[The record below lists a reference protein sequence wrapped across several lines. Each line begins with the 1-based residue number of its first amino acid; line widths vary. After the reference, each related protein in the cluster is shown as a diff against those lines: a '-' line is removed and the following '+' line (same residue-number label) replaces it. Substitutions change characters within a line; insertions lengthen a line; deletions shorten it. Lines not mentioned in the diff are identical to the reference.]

1 MSTVLPSFI
10 RIGQALGE
18 DITTNMLFVA
28 VYGVSLQLII
38 DKNGLNCR
46 WFMQCQHVDPDEAWK
61 IHNDVGAYNSIGVH
75 WGTFKFSDEV
85 LISHL
90 LIRTTAAKSQN

>member
-1 MSTVLPSFI
+1 M
-10 RIGQALGE
+10 
-18 DITTNMLFVA
+18 TTNMLFVA
-28 VYGVSLQLII
+28 VYTVSLQLII